1 MIIPCFFMRK
11 GAKTISHEY
20 QCPFYINTFL
30 KKVSP
35 PFKMDIKSYFSEC
48 GSRYLVLKIF
58 VFGN

>member
-1 MIIPCFFMRK
+1 MGK
-11 GAKTISHEY
+11 GAKTITHEY